1 MRQRLQWENP
11 YEIAMKALLLVQGGK
26 SLPVCNEFLGL
37 ALSSSSSSGFWSQY
51 STKGEDI
58 IVGMIDARIWPE
70 RESFSDRGLGP
81 VPARWKG
88 ICESGQAFNSSQC
101 NRKIIGA
108 RDPREIAEF
117 GAIEK
122 GVFISSAAG
131 NDGPFLAT
139 LSNWITTVGA
149 SSIDRDFPASV
160 VLGNQEIYIGT
171 SMYRGNAI
179 SQGALP
185 LVYVSTNNKSR
196 RCLIG
201 SLDPNVVSGKIM
213 VCDQ

>member
-1 MRQRLQWENP
+1 
-11 YEIAMKALLLVQGGK
+11 
-26 SLPVCNEFLGL
+26 
-37 ALSSSSSSGFWSQY
+37 
-51 STKGEDI
+51 
-58 IVGMIDARIWPE
+58 MIDAGIWPE
-70 RESFSDRGLGP
+70 RESFSDQGLRL

-108 RDPREIAEF
+108 RDPKEIVAF

-139 LSNWITTVGA
+139 LSNTTPWITTVGA
-149 SSIDRDFPASV
+149 SNIERDFPTSI
-160 VLGNQEIYIGT
+160 VLCNQEVYIGT
-171 SMYRGNAI
+171 SIYRGNAI

-185 LVYVSTNNKSR
+185 LVYVSTNNNSR
-196 RCLIG
+196 RCLAG
-201 SLDPNVVSGKIM
+201 SLDANVVSGKIM
-213 VCDQ
+213 VCD